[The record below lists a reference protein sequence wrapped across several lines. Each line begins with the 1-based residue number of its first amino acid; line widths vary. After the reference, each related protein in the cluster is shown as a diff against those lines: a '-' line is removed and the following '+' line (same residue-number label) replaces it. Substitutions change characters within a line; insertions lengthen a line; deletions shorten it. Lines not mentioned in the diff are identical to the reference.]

1 LIGVVFWPA
10 GMPPALHAA
19 PHNKLEQ
26 QGSVMTYQPGRQ
38 FLQIPGP
45 TNIPERVLRAIAA
58 PVLDHRGPDFARLAS
73 EVLARIKPIF
83 KTAQPVLIFPA
94 SGTGAW
100 EAAIVN
106 TLSPGD
112 KVLGFDSG
120 QFSLLWTNMARKL
133 GLQVET
139 LATDWRRAPDP
150 ALIEAALAEDREK
163 KIKAVLLV
171 HNETANGCMTR
182 VAEIRQAMDRVGHP
196 ALLLV
201 DTISSLGSAD
211 FRMDEWGVDVAIGGS
226 QKGLMLPAGL
236 AFCAVSEKALA
247 ASKRAKLPRSYWDWD
262 SYLGGNFPYTPACN
276 LLFGLREALNL
287 IDAEGLENIFIRHAR
302 HAEATRRAIRGWGLE
317 VVCAEPKDYS
327 HSITAAFMPEGCSAD
342 GFRKLVLER
351 FNMPLGGGLGRLA
364 DKAFRIGH
372 LGDTNDLMLGGA
384 LFGVE
389 MGLAAAKIPH
399 KAGGVQQALNYLA
412 DQSGNTAR
420 LAAE

>member
-1 LIGVVFWPA
+1 
-10 GMPPALHAA
+10 MM
-19 PHNKLEQ
+19 
-26 QGSVMTYQPGRQ
+26 SYQPGRQ
-38 FLQIPGP
+38 FLNIPGP

-58 PVLDHRGPDFARLAS
+58 PVLDHRGPEFAQLAT
-73 EVLARIKPIF
+73 EVLARIKPVF
-83 KTAQPVLIFPA
+83 KTTQPVLIFPA

-100 EAAIVN
+100 ESALVN

-112 KVLGFDSG
+112 TVLGFDSG
-120 QFSLLWTNMARKL
+120 QFALLWTQMAKKL
-133 GLQVET
+133 GLDVQT
-139 LATDWRRAPDP
+139 ITTDWRRAPDP
-150 ALIEAALAEDREK
+150 AAIEAALADDRQK

-182 VAEIRQAMDRVGHP
+182 IAEIRQAIDRVGHP

-236 AFCAVSEKALA
+236 AFCAVSEKAIA
-247 ASKRAKLPRSYWDWD
+247 ASKHAKMPRSFWDWEP
-262 SYLGGNFPYTPACN
+262 LLGNTGGNFPYTPACN
-276 LLFGLREALNL
+276 LFFGLREALNL
-287 IDAEGLENIFIRHAR
+287 IDAEGLENVFARHAR

-317 VVCAEPKDYS
+317 IVCAEAKDYS
-327 HSITAAFMPEGCSAD
+327 RSITAAFMPEGHSAD
-342 GFRKLVLER
+342 AFRKLVFER

-399 KAGGVQQALNYLA
+399 KAGGVQAALNYLA
-412 DQSGNTAR
+412 DQSSAATR

>member
-1 LIGVVFWPA
+1 
-10 GMPPALHAA
+10 
-19 PHNKLEQ
+19 
-26 QGSVMTYQPGRQ
+26 MTYQPGRQ

-58 PVLDHRGPDFARLAS
+58 PVLDHRGPEFARLAS
-73 EVLARIKPIF
+73 ELLARIKPIF
-83 KTAQPVLIFPA
+83 KTTQPVIIFPA

-100 EAAIVN
+100 ESALVN

-120 QFSLLWTNMARKL
+120 QFALLWTSMAKKL
-133 GLQVET
+133 GLEVET

-150 ALIEAALAEDREK
+150 TQIEAALAADHEK
-163 KIKAVLLV
+163 KVKAVLLV

-196 ALLLV
+196 ALLMV

-236 AFCAVSEKALA
+236 AFCAVSEKAFA
-247 ASKRAKLPRSYWDWD
+247 ASEQAKLPRSYWDWE

-287 IDAEGLENIFIRHAR
+287 IDEEGLENIFARHAR
-302 HAEATRRAIRGWGLE
+302 HAEATRRAIRGWGLDI
-317 VVCAEPKDYS
+317 VCAEPKDYS
-327 HSITAAFMPEGCSAD
+327 RSITAAFMPDGHSAD
-342 GFRKLVLER
+342 AFRKLVFDR

-399 KAGGVQQALNYLA
+399 QSGGVQAALNYLA
-412 DQSGNTAR
+412 DQAAQPAR